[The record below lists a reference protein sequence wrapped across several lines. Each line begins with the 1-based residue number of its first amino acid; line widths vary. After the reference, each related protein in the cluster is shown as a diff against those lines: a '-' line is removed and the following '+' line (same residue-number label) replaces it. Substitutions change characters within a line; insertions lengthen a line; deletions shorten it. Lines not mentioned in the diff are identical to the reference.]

1 MRMENI
7 LWIENIVESTSTLP
21 FLTNSGVDMAGFVH
35 PHKAIARRNAFST
48 LLNALTPFTGI
59 MVKTPKPIQVAIL
72 GPKNYRFGLMDLDLI
87 FGDDICKYLE
97 YL

>member
-35 PHKAIARRNAFST
+35 SHEVIARRSAFST
-48 LLNALTPFTGI
+48 LLSAQNGGELAGEAKSGKLKCHFTSGRGFGFTRDL
-59 MVKTPKPIQVAIL
+59 KTGSHSK
-72 GPKNYRFGLMDLDLI
+72 KENT
-87 FGDDICKYLE
+87 K
-97 YL
+97 